1 MGSARY
7 AVILLATMSLLAQGA
22 SAVAS
27 EPIGTVRSC
36 AGTSAVAR
44 GGQVLPAYPGTRRF
58 AGDILPARITRGTMA
73 CLSGPLGEATP
84 GSARFEFPVGSIGIR
99 GTRFA
104 VKVGRA
110 APE

>member
-1 MGSARY
+1 MRSARY
-7 AVILLATMSLLAQGA
+7 AVILLATMSVLAQGA

-36 AGTSAVAR
+36 AGTAAVAR
-44 GGQVLPAYPGTRRF
+44 GGQVLPASPGTGLF
-58 AGDILPARITRGTMA
+58 ADDILPARITRVTMA
-73 CLSGPLGEATP
+73 CPSGPIGKAAP
-84 GSARFEFPVGSIGIR
+84 GSARFEIPVASIGIR

-104 VKVGRA
+104 VKVGGA